1 MSAFITIIGTVGAV
15 VLLAAYAMVS
25 SGRMSGDGLPYQLL
39 NLGGAAAL
47 MVNSAYHSAW
57 PSAILN
63 LVWSGIGVWTLGRL
77 VARRAARRRAAGSAG
92 AAPPAA
98 AVQTGEVQAGGV
110 QAGGVQAGAVHVQ
123 AADTPAG

>member
-110 QAGGVQAGAVHVQ
+110 QAGGVQAGAVQVQ

>member
-1 MSAFITIIGTVGAV
+1 MSAFITIIGTLGAV

-77 VARRAARRRAAGSAG
+77 VTRRAARRRAAGSAS
-92 AAPPAA
+92 AAPPASAPPA
-98 AVQTGEVQAGGV
+98 AGV
-110 QAGGVQAGAVHVQ
+110 QAGGGQPGGVQTTDNAAG
-123 AADTPAG
+123 

>member
-63 LVWSGIGVWTLGRL
+63 LVWSGIGVWALGRL
-77 VARRAARRRAAGSAG
+77 VARRAARRRAAGSAS
-92 AAPPAA
+92 AAPPASAPPA
-98 AVQTGEVQAGGV
+98 ARVQAGGG
-110 QAGGVQAGAVHVQ
+110 QAGGVQ

>member
-1 MSAFITIIGTVGAV
+1 MSAFITITGTVGAV

-98 AVQTGEVQAGGV
+98 G
-110 QAGGVQAGAVHVQ
+110 VQ